1 MLKQLIMIRLLGM
14 FGTLIGDKGSKKSLS
29 KGKKIVLT
37 LLSLYCFTIFS
48 TLSIK
53 TFTPML
59 QPFQEIGYEWLYFGM
74 LFIGAFGFCFVGS
87 IFFTKQEIYEAKDN
101 ELLLSLPIKQGDI
114 LLSRVFSLCLL
125 NYFYEGLIVIPCTV
139 VYFMRTSFHIGKFLV
154 FLAVFLTF
162 PLFVLVITC
171 FFAWLFEVI
180 MQKLKLKSFFLY
192 ILYVGGMGIYIYG
205 IFKITEY
212 GNYLVQNGENIGEK
226 IQKSLFPIYHL
237 SIAIVECNVV
247 SLLFYFLS
255 CFIPFYILYS
265 LLKMN
270 FYGILMGNKVTTTKR
285 KWKEEDIQ
293 MTSPSFALVKRKMI
307 QIFSNPMIVL
317 NGLQGSVMGIGL
329 FIFIIIKRE
338 HFLEIGQKI
347 PNGNQYIWIGVIA
360 LLLVVNVLNFV
371 SAVGVSLE
379 GDRLWILKTL
389 PITEQEIIKGLY
401 YLNLIVTGIPMLV
414 IYVGYCILFPM
425 TILQMTIALCF
436 GICIFLFFTSCG
448 LIFDLSYPKLQWTS
462 EVSAIKHNYPL
473 MFYFFAIMML
483 PFSMVLGYIFLSL
496 SCSLNVEKY
505 ILICTAIFGII
516 GGIIY
521 WILQKKGEQLF
532 KNIQY

>member
-1 MLKQLIMIRLLGM
+1 MLKQLIIIRLRGI
-14 FGTLIGDKGSKKSLS
+14 FGTLIGEKGSKKSLS
-29 KGKKIVLT
+29 KGKKIGLT
-37 LLSLYCFTIFS
+37 LLTLYCFIIFS

-59 QPFQEIGYEWLYFGM
+59 QPFQAMGYEWLYFGM
-74 LFIGAFGFCFVGS
+74 LFIGAFGFCFIGS
-87 IFFTKQEIYEAKDN
+87 VFLTKQEIYEAKDN

-139 VYFMRTSFHIGKFLV
+139 VYFMRTSFHIGKLLI

-162 PLFVLVITC
+162 PLFILVITC
-171 FFAWLFEVI
+171 FFAWLFELI
-180 MQKLKLKSFFLY
+180 MQKLKLKGFFLY
-192 ILYVGGMGIYIYG
+192 ILYTGGMGLYIYG

-212 GNYLVQNGENIGEK
+212 AEYLIQNGENIGGT

-237 SIAIVECNVV
+237 SIAIVECNVT

-270 FYGILMGNKVTTTKR
+270 FYGLLMGGNKTTTKK
-285 KWKEEDIQ
+285 KWKEEDIKI
-293 MTSPSFALVKRKMI
+293 TSPSFALVKRKII
-307 QIFSNPMIVL
+307 QIFSNQMLVL
-317 NGLQGSVMGIGL
+317 NSLYGSVIGIIAI
-329 FIFIIIKRE
+329 IFAIIKRE
-338 HFLEIGQKI
+338 YLLEIGRQI
-347 PNGNQYIWIGVIA
+347 SNGNQSMWIGLVLV
-360 LLLVVNVLNFV
+360 LLTMNVFNYV

-389 PITEQEIIKGLY
+389 PITEKEIIKGLY
-401 YLNLIVTGIPMLV
+401 FLNLIVTGIPMLIV
-414 IYVGYCILFPM
+414 YVGFCVLFPI
-425 TILQMTIALCF
+425 TILQMALSLCF

-462 EVSAIKHNYPL
+462 EVSAIKHNFPL
-473 MFYFFAIMML
+473 MFYSFAIMVL
-483 PFSMVLGYIFLSL
+483 PIIMILGYIFLPFARN
-496 SCSLNVEKY
+496 LNIEIY
-505 ILICTAIFGII
+505 ILICTVIFGII
-516 GGIIY
+516 GGIFF